1 MEDIIII
8 VWVALIIF
16 GSIINA
22 VNKRRQ
28 KAMLEVDEEPKTI
41 VPPIIIHMPASDPRI
56 ESLEGESL
64 ETIEPET
71 TYAPKPRKR
80 TMRQPTPEEVSKHIE
95 QTKQPHKTP
104 IRTPQ
109 TNTGEQTSAS
119 KQSEQPQLARDFD
132 LEQAVIYSEILK
144 PKYQDYE

>member
-1 MEDIIII
+1 MEDIIIV

-28 KAMLEVDEEPKTI
+28 NAMQEVDEELETIMPPVIVRKSNPSPK
-41 VPPIIIHMPASDPRI
+41 I

-64 ETIEPET
+64 ETIEPEIT
-71 TYAPKPRKR
+71 FAPKPRKR
-80 TMRQPTPEEVSKHIE
+80 TMRNQTPEAVAKRTE
-95 QTKQPHKTP
+95 QFKPANKAQK
-104 IRTPQ
+104 PQ
-109 TNTGEQTSAS
+109 TNFNEQAAAA
-119 KQSEQPQLARDFD
+119 KQKEQSQPARDFD

>member
-1 MEDIIII
+1 MEDIIIV

-28 KAMLEVDEEPKTI
+28 KAMQEVDEESETI
-41 VPPIIIHMPASDPRI
+41 MPPVIVHKSITSPTF

-64 ETIEPET
+64 ETIEPEIT
-71 TYAPKPRKR
+71 FTPKPCKGTPRHQAPDMPNKR
-80 TMRQPTPEEVSKHIE
+80 AEQATKTNKAQKSTLQPNNHAQAHAT
-95 QTKQPHKTP
+95 
-104 IRTPQ
+104 
-109 TNTGEQTSAS
+109 
-119 KQSEQPQLARDFD
+119 KQSEQSQLARDFD